1 MVEMANYRI
10 SPDLDMHYQVDDF
23 TDPWLR
29 PQTILMLHGNAES
42 GLAWYAWVP
51 KLARHFRVVR
61 PDMRGFGE
69 STAMPR
75 DYPWSLDWLTD
86 DFCQLLDHLGV
97 ERCHLLG
104 AKIGGTIARAVA
116 ARRPER
122 FITLTVVGTPPPLRI
137 GAAERVPELIRDFE
151 THGVEYWARQNM
163 ASRLGSAFPPEGA
176 EWWAKFMAR
185 TAVSTQLGFMG
196 TIACADIRADL
207 PKITCPTLVITTEQ
221 SGLGSVE
228 EMRNWQQQIAD
239 SELLVLPGNSY
250 HVAATHAD
258 RAAEATLDFIAR
270 RGGQMKQEERSNG

>member
-61 PDMRGFGE
+61 PDMRGFGQ

-75 DYPWSLDWLTD
+75 DYPWSLDRLTD

-116 ARRPER
+116 ARRPKR

-151 THGVEYWARQNM
+151 TRGVEYWARQNM

-185 TAVSTQLGFMG
+185 TAVSTQVGFMG

-228 EMRNWQQQIAD
+228 EMRSWQQQIAD